1 MPALPAKTPP
11 APPVRSANAI
21 RIETGDPRSDD
32 RRRVVDVGRD
42 AVTIRRAVAGVPM
55 AIRIACRSFRGVSLR
70 IVGLDD
76 GCFRYEVR
84 LAHRDPDLS
93 VPLAQ
98 GGDLAA
104 VEAQWR
110 EWVAFLR
117 LPALAGRSESA
128 DAAVNL
134 HATELTRRV
143 AHERRGGGALASR
156 RPRRLKRRAF
166 VSRPDTGVIDG
177 DPVVLVHGWKDGC

>member
-1 MPALPAKTPP
+1 
-11 APPVRSANAI
+11 VRSSNAI

-32 RRRVVDVGRD
+32 RRRVVDVGRE

-55 AIRIACRSFRGVSLR
+55 AIRIACRSYRGVALR

-76 GCFRYEVR
+76 GRFRYEVR

-98 GGDLAA
+98 GDDLAA
-104 VEAQWR
+104 VEAEWR
-110 EWVAFLR
+110 AWVAFLR

-143 AHERRGGGALASR
+143 PHERRGGRALASR
-156 RPRRLKRRAF
+156 RPRRLKRRAC
-166 VSRPDTGVIDG
+166 VRLPDAGVVDG
-177 DPVVLVHGWKDGC
+177 DPVVLIYGWKDDC